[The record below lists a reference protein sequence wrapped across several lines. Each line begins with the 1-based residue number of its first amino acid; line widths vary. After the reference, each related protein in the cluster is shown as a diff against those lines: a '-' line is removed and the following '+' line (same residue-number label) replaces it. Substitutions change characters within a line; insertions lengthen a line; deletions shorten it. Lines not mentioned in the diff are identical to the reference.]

1 MRLPRL
7 PLVPASLAAVV
18 VALAA
23 TPLPAR
29 SAGTALNAGELMFSA
44 FNADEDGWSLV
55 ALVDLAPGTEVFFS
69 DNAWNAAAGRFES
82 GEGFL
87 RWSSG
92 GARIAAGTWVR
103 FSAIDS
109 ATRLAAS
116 TGLLERVN
124 VPGSTLPNLSQTAE
138 TLYAYQGP
146 DALTPRRFVAAVSS
160 GDFAAEVGGLAG
172 TGLAAGRS
180 ATLLPAGTDWAQ
192 YTGPRAGR
200 ISGGEAQARLA
211 ATGSTWSAE
220 LAGNLPAA
228 LPDTTPLDVTPIPE
242 PWAPL
247 AALLGLAMLGLHR
260 AAGSRSARGA
270 DPSGPSGAVQRLESV
285 TEPA

>member
-1 MRLPRL
+1 MACLG
-7 PLVPASLAAVV
+7 LVG
-18 VALAA
+18 
-23 TPLPAR
+23 TLPAF
-29 SAGTALNAGELMFSA
+29 AVGTTLRAGELMFSA

-55 ALVDLAPGTEVFFS
+55 ALVDLAPGTEVYFS
-69 DNAWNAAAGRFES
+69 DNAWNAAVGGFES

-109 ATRLAAS
+109 ATRLVAS

-146 DALTPRRFVAAVSS
+146 DVLTPRRFVAAVSS

-192 YTGPRAGR
+192 YTGPRVGR

-228 LPDTTPLDVTPIPE
+228 LPDTTPLDITPIPE

-247 AALLGLAMLGLHR
+247 AALLGLGLLALHR
-260 AAGSRSARGA
+260 AAASRSAQG
-270 DPSGPSGAVQRLESV
+270 DEPSGPSMAEGRLGSV
-285 TEPA
+285 TEAA